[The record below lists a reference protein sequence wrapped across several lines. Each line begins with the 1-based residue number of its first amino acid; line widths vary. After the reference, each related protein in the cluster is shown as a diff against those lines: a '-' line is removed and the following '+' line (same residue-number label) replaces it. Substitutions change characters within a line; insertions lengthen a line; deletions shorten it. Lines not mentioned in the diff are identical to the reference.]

1 MLSHK
6 DRMLL
11 GNDDGLGDSP
21 DIQPNSQYDQS
32 IAFDD
37 DSEPGAYSPRPDPSD
52 PMPDFQ
58 QFQSIGKQSGI
69 GSNPLAGFELNFQDN
84 QLGGSAD
91 NFRPSTNNQRRNAFG
106 GFSGMN
112 TGFDLG
118 GTGGS
123 GFNDFSPRPA
133 AEPPAPEELAGLFS
147 LISKYQPP
155 ALEIA
160 PHFKPFL
167 PDLIPS
173 IGAIDA
179 FIKVPRPDGEQDP
192 LGLTILDE
200 PTIGCTNPQILKM
213 QLRERFGVLGG
224 NEGDGYIGSIREP
237 YQNPKALA
245 SFLESYDEI
254 SRNRAAPNMTYSF
267 KVPDIEELMQPWPD
281 EMETALSS
289 CPLPAADIDLTLEE
303 YARVICALLDIPVK
317 GNIVE
322 SVHLLFTLYQQFKE
336 CNYFTNAGAS
346 RGSTPNPN

>member
-6 DRMLL
+6 DRMLM
-11 GNDDGLGDSP
+11 GDDDGLGDNPS
-21 DIQPNSQYDQS
+21 IQPNSQYDQS
-32 IAFDD
+32 ISFDD
-37 DSEPGAYSPRPDPSD
+37 DSEPGAYSPRPDPNE

-58 QFQSIGKQSGI
+58 QFQSIGKQSGM
-69 GSNPLAGFELNFQDN
+69 GNNALAGFELNFQDD
-84 QLGGSAD
+84 QFGGTD
-91 NFRPSTNNQRRNAFG
+91 GFRPSGSSNQQRRGFG
-106 GFSGMN
+106 EFSGMN
-112 TGFDLG
+112 SGFNLG
-118 GTGGS
+118 GGS

-133 AEPPAPEELAGLFS
+133 AGEPPAPEELAGLFA

-155 ALEIA
+155 ALDIT

-200 PTIGCTNPQILKM
+200 PTIGCTSPQILRM
-213 QLRERFGVLGG
+213 QLRERFGVVGG
-224 NEGDGYIGSIREP
+224 NEGDGYIGSIRDP
-237 YQNPKALA
+237 YKNPKALS

-281 EMETALSS
+281 EMESALSS
-289 CPLPAADIDLTLEE
+289 CPLPSADIDLTLEE
-303 YARVICALLDIPVK
+303 YTKVICALLDIPVK

-336 CNYFTNAGAS
+336 CNYFTNAGIS